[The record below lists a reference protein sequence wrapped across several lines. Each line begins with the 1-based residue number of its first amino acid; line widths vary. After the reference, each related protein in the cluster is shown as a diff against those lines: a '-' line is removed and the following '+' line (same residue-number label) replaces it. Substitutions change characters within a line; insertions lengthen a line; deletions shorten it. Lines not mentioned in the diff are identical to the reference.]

1 MNEEK
6 ALARVKRQNEYIA
19 QYTRENYDR
28 GNILFPVGT
37 KERVKLT
44 GESLNAFVN
53 RLVLAELERMGL

>member
-1 MNEEK
+1 MDKEK
-6 ALARVKRQNEYIA
+6 AIARVKRQNEYIA

-37 KERVKLT
+37 KERVKKT

-53 RLVLAELERMGL
+53 RLVLEELERMGL